1 MKKHLP
7 YVLIAAAALALDQIS
22 KYLIEA
28 FIPLGG
34 TIPIIDGFF
43 DLTYV
48 RNTGA
53 AWSLFAGSGMT
64 FFYVITAVAL
74 AALVLF
80 YRHTSPRDVLT
91 RCGLALMISGALG
104 NLIDRICF
112 QYVRDFLHFNFF
124 GYDFPVFNIADI
136 CVVWG
141 ILLGAV
147 YYLFLYEKYDA
158 PKKEGESHGADPRRS

>member
-34 TIPIIDGFF
+34 TISIIDGFF

-124 GYDFPVFNIADI
+124 GYDFPVFNIADSVLCI
-136 CVVWG
+136 GV
-141 ILLGAV
+141 
-147 YYLFLYEKYDA
+147 FLIIVAFVLE
-158 PKKEGESHGADPRRS
+158 ERRGGRA

>member
-104 NLIDRICF
+104 NLIDRVRLG
-112 QYVRDFLHFNFF
+112 YVVDFFYFELI
-124 GYDFPVFNIADI
+124 DFPVFNVADI
-136 CVVWG
+136 FVTLSAV
-141 ILLGAV
+141 LLAV
-147 YYLFLYEKYDA
+147 LLLLYY
-158 PKKEGESHGADPRRS
+158 KEEDLEYIFHSRK

>member
-1 MKKHLP
+1 MKRHLP
-7 YVLIAAAALALDQIS
+7 YVLIGAAALVLDQLT

-34 TIPIIDGFF
+34 SIPLIEGFF

-53 AWSLFAGSGMT
+53 AWSMFEGSGMT

-74 AALVLF
+74 VALALF
-80 YRHTSPRDVLT
+80 YRHTSPQDKWT
-91 RCGLALMISGALG
+91 RCGLALMISGAIG

-112 QYVRDFLHFNFF
+112 HYVRDFLHFNFF
-124 GYDFPVFNIADI
+124 GYDFPVFNVADSALCI
-136 CVVWG
+136 GVFI
-141 ILLGAV
+141 ILLVFFVQERKG
-147 YYLFLYEKYDA
+147 
-158 PKKEGESHGADPRRS
+158 GTS

>member
-7 YVLIAAAALALDQIS
+7 YVLIAAATLALDQIS

-80 YRHTSPRDVLT
+80 
-91 RCGLALMISGALG
+91 
-104 NLIDRICF
+104 
-112 QYVRDFLHFNFF
+112 
-124 GYDFPVFNIADI
+124 
-136 CVVWG
+136 
-141 ILLGAV
+141 
-147 YYLFLYEKYDA
+147 
-158 PKKEGESHGADPRRS
+158 